1 MKKTT
6 TTIAALFVMLS
17 TSAAFA
23 ADNSAVEQDVLAYS
37 QAVSTSY
44 AQQITTLAGNSACL
58 KTSWKDRGRAP
69 AGYIKGVALS
79 FARSLC
85 RTKALGTPPAIT
97 KIIASSATGDTS
109 RDALSWYKS
118 IFASAGIPTNRSG
131 EDAVRAVYT
140 LGMGLGMRESSGKY
154 CEGWDKSAGS
164 NRASAEAEAGLF
176 QVSYDSMGASAELKA
191 LYLEYQ
197 ASPERCQLTTY
208 KEGVTCKA
216 QSILGSGA
224 GATYQKLN
232 KTCPA
237 FAAEYGMT
245 MLRLRRSHFGPI
257 NRKAAQVVSSC
268 GTLLANV
275 QKIVDSDQ
283 EAACEELF

>member
-6 TTIAALFVMLS
+6 TTLAALFVMLS

-23 ADNSAVEQDVLAYS
+23 ADNSADEQDVLAYS

-69 AGYIKGVALS
+69 AGYVKGVALS

-97 KIIASSATGDTS
+97 KIIASSATGDSS
-109 RDALSWYKS
+109 RDALTWYKS

-131 EDAVRAVYT
+131 GDAVRAVYT

-164 NRASAEAEAGLF
+164 NRRSAEAEAGLF

-197 ASPERCQLTTY
+197 ASPERCQLATY

-216 QSILGSGA
+216 QGILGTGA
-224 GATYQKLN
+224 GATYQKFN
-232 KTCPA
+232 KACPA

-268 GTLLANV
+268 GTMLANV
-275 QKIVDSDQ
+275 QKIVDSNQ
-283 EAACEELF
+283 EAACEELY